1 MREKAIAT
9 EKGPR
14 YQLIQVRFGSY
25 VLNVVKDGESLSAG
39 SSIAWRAEEVKAGR
53 IEAFTPE
60 GERIEVLWDEAAS
73 EPGWCK
79 LDWVIADPARG
90 VLANASNMLDVTWEA
105 PDGSITPLDG
115 YLDPYFQEVYL
126 TADSIPVFS
135 KLVQHVSGDALDDY
149 VAALEKE
156 AQKYLYRHVNYGKA
170 AKRMYNVFRY
180 TGRYPEAAY
189 LRELFDEPTTVLYQV
204 SALVR
209 TLDEAM
215 LPGSNIST
223 AIVEQ
228 QADQLI
234 LSVVKAIDGPV
245 ELEMVQALLDLRVAL
260 ESKGEDED
268 EWQQQVQEAR
278 DAAINV
284 VNNFF
289 YEKLTEVPT
298 IRTYIDGLDP
308 SPRDQ
313 PLGVGP

>member
-1 MREKAIAT
+1 
-9 EKGPR
+9 
-14 YQLIQVRFGSY
+14 VRLGSY
-25 VLNVVKDGESLSAG
+25 TVDVVKDGEAYEAG
-39 SSIAWRAEEVKAGR
+39 SSISWRPDEVKAGK

-60 GERIEVLWDEAAS
+60 GERVEIGWDQAAM

-79 LDWVIADPARG
+79 LDWVIADPVRCA
-90 VLANASNMLDVTWEA
+90 LANASNMLDVTWEA
-105 PDGSITPLDG
+105 PDGSLVPLDG

-135 KLVQHVSGDALDDY
+135 KVVQHVSGNALDDY

-156 AQKYLYRHVNYGKA
+156 TQKYLYRHVNYGKA

-189 LRELFDEPTTVLYQV
+189 LRELFDEPTTVLYQT

-215 LPGSNIST
+215 LPGSNISLD
-223 AIVEQ
+223 IVYD
-228 QADQLI
+228 QADGL
-234 LSVVKAIDGPV
+234 LLNVVEALDGPV
-245 ELEMVQALLDLRVAL
+245 ELEMVKALLQLRVAL
-260 ESKGEDED
+260 ENRGTDEA
-268 EWQQQVQEAR
+268 EWAQEVQAAR

-289 YEKLTEVPT
+289 YEKLTAVPA
-298 IRTYIDGLDP
+298 ISAYMERLDP
-308 SPRDQ
+308 VTSAESFSA
-313 PLGVGP
+313 GP